1 MKLLVIEDN
10 RSLIES
16 LRKHLGKSFSVD
28 TAGTG
33 KDGTRRALTGG
44 YDVVLLD
51 LHLPDQNGYEICKAI
66 RAAEVNTPVLILTAV
81 TDVPS
86 KVTLLNA
93 GADDYVT
100 KPFSMAELKARLN
113 ALTRRAITISTST
126 TLSVDDLVIDPA
138 RRRVERSGIN
148 IPLRRKEFDILEYL
162 VRNRGKA
169 VSRAMIV
176 DHVWNIDRET
186 WHNTVDVH
194 IKHLRDKIDRPFKNQ
209 LIKTAY
215 GIGYMIADDI

>member
-1 MKLLVIEDN
+1 MKLLIIEDN
-10 RSLIES
+10 RSLVDS
-16 LRKHLGKSFSVD
+16 LKSHLGKNFSVD
-28 TAGTG
+28 VATTG
-33 KDGTRRALTGG
+33 KEGSRRALNGG
-44 YDVVLLD
+44 YDIILLD

-66 RAAEVNTPVLILTAV
+66 RAAEVPTPVLILTAV
-81 TDVPS
+81 TDIPS

-100 KPFSMAELKARLN
+100 KPFSMAELKARLH
-113 ALTRRAITISTST
+113 ALLRRSSAITTATVIE
-126 TLSVDDLVIDPA
+126 VDDLVINPT
-138 RRRVERSGIN
+138 RRRVVRAGVH

-194 IKHLRDKIDRPFKNQ
+194 IKHLRDKIDRPFKRQ

-215 GIGYMIADDI
+215 GIGYMIADDV